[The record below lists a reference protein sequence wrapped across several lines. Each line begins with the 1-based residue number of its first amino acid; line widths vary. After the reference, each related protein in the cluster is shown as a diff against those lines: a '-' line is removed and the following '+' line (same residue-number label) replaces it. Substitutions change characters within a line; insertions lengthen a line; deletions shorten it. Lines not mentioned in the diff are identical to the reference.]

1 MPAKMHRA
9 DADLMPGVVVSL
21 APDLAGLQAPDG
33 SMLPTASL
41 GPGIVQQVE
50 QDGRVCVH
58 WVEAGFDSWVDP
70 GDVSSPGRDA
80 HLVSL
85 YRRAKDG
92 PPKLQRH
99 LVITGAG
106 LEHNW
111 TVELWP
117 SHVVRVIRNSDGA
130 AWTFNFNW
138 LLNRI
143 EVWWPQ
149 PPGDDDAEALVAAE
163 AATGDRR

>member
-1 MPAKMHRA
+1 MPPTMHGA
-9 DADLMPGVVVSL
+9 NADLRSGIVVSL

-33 SMLPTASL
+33 SMVPTESL

-58 WVEAGFDSWVDP
+58 WVEAGFDSWFDR
-70 GDVSSPGRDA
+70 GDVHSQGRDA
-80 HLVSL
+80 HLVSV

-99 LVITGAG
+99 MVITGAG

-111 TVELWP
+111 TVELWT
-117 SHVVRVIRNSDGA
+117 SNVVRVIRNSDAA
-130 AWTFNFNW
+130 AWTFNFNS
-138 LLNRI
+138 LFNKI

-149 PPGDDDAEALVAAE
+149 PPDDDDAEALVAAE
-163 AATGDRR
+163 AATDHR